1 LICSFVSNFDAL
13 SLLFNFFQESH
24 LDTFNFVRKSAIKM
38 GRLHTHNHGKS
49 HSIRPIDLKKPDW
62 VKQTNEE
69 IEALIV
75 KYAKDGMTASQIGLK
90 LRDQHA
96 IPLVKPIIKKTITDV
111 LKDNKLI
118 PEIPEDL
125 NNIVMKAV
133 NLQKHLKDNKSDSRN
148 VRALELV
155 EAKVHRLSTHYK
167 KRGLIDQKW
176 KYKSVVAQLE

>member
-1 LICSFVSNFDAL
+1 
-13 SLLFNFFQESH
+13 
-24 LDTFNFVRKSAIKM
+24 M

-49 HSIRPIDLKKPDW
+49 HSIRPIDPKKPDW
-62 VKQTNEE
+62 VKQSNEE
-69 IEALIV
+69 IEGLII
-75 KYAKDGMTASQIGLK
+75 KYAKEGMTTSQIGMK

-96 IPLVKPIIKKTITDV
+96 IPLVKPIINKRIKEV
-111 LKDNKLI
+111 LIENKLN

-133 NLQKHLKDNKSDSRN
+133 NLQKHLKENRSDNRN
-148 VRALELV
+148 TRALELV

-167 KRGLIDQKW
+167 KTGEIDQKW

>member
-1 LICSFVSNFDAL
+1 
-13 SLLFNFFQESH
+13 
-24 LDTFNFVRKSAIKM
+24 M

-49 HSIRPIDLKKPDW
+49 HSIRPIDPKKPDW

-69 IEALIV
+69 IEGLII
-75 KYAKDGMTASQIGLK
+75 KYAKEGMTTSQIGMK

-96 IPLVKPIIKKTITDV
+96 IPLVKPIINKGIKEV
-111 LKDNKLI
+111 LIENKLN

-133 NLQKHLKDNKSDSRN
+133 NLQKHLKENRSDNRN
-148 VRALELV
+148 TRALELV

-167 KRGLIDQKW
+167 KTGEIDQKW